1 MDAVINS
8 RRPLAGTKPT
18 GRHPQ
23 KALSASFVRSA
34 PPGKHADGNGLY
46 LFVQPTGTR
55 SWIQR
60 LVIRGRRREL
70 GLGALALVPLAEAR
84 EKALSN
90 RKLAREGGDPLAE
103 KRRTQ
108 GIPTFAE
115 AASLVLEQKQAGW
128 RSRDHA
134 REWLSSL

>member
-1 MDAVINS
+1 MDAVNNS
-8 RRPLAGTKPT
+8 RRPLTGTKPT

-23 KALSASFVRSA
+23 NALSASFLRSA
-34 PPGKHADGNGLY
+34 PPGRHADGNGLY

-70 GLGALALVPLAEAR
+70 GLGSLALVPLAEAR
-84 EKALSN
+84 EKALVN

-103 KRRTQ
+103 KRRSE

-115 AASLVLEQKQAGW
+115 AASRVLEQKQAGW
-128 RSRDHA
+128 RNRKHPRSGCRA
-134 REWLSSL
+134 